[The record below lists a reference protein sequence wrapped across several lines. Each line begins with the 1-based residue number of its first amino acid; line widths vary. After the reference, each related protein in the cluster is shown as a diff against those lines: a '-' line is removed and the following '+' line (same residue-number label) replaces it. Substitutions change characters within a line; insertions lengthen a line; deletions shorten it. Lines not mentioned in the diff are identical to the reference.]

1 MSKDKDI
8 MNSHPLDQYL
18 NDTSQTE
25 THLHKQQDNFTTEE
39 QQQIDRLAEQI
50 TPMEHESLLNYGT
63 EAQKQ
68 MSQFS
73 HRILNEV
80 KAADVGPVGET
91 LNGLMKKLKSV
102 NPDDLNVENQSK
114 LKRLFKRAKAS
125 VNEVFSRMQSVGA
138 QIDRISIELDKHKGN
153 LKQDID
159 LLDELYEQNKHY
171 FDDLTL
177 YIAAAQKK
185 QQQIERET
193 LPELRAHA
201 EQTDNQMDVQ
211 AIADMEQFQER
222 LSKRIYDLQLSRQI
236 ALQTA
241 PQIRMI
247 QNVNQA
253 LAEKIQSSILTSIPL
268 WKNQMSIALT
278 LMRQRHAVSAQ
289 KAVTDT
295 TNDLLKTNAFMLK
308 ENAVDTARENERG
321 VVDLEILKTT
331 QNDIIETIQQTLQIQ
346 QEGRAQ
352 RQKAEHELVGLEQDL
367 KQQLLSM
374 KQNSPRQ

>member
-1 MSKDKDI
+1 
-8 MNSHPLDQYL
+8 
-18 NDTSQTE
+18 
-25 THLHKQQDNFTTEE
+25 
-39 QQQIDRLAEQI
+39 
-50 TPMEHESLLNYGT
+50 
-63 EAQKQ
+63 
-68 MSQFS
+68 
-73 HRILNEV
+73 
-80 KAADVGPVGET
+80 
-91 LNGLMKKLKSV
+91 
-102 NPDDLNVENQSK
+102 
-114 LKRLFKRAKAS
+114 
-125 VNEVFSRMQSVGA
+125 MQSVGA

-159 LLDELYEQNKHY
+159 LLDELYEHNKHY

-185 QQQIERET
+185 QQQIESET

-222 LSKRIYDLQLSRQI
+222 LSKRIYVLQLSRQI

-295 TNDLLKTNAFMLK
+295 TNDLLKTNASMLK

-321 VVDLEILKTT
+321 VVDLETLKTT

-374 KQNSPRQ
+374 KQNSPRK